1 MQLKAVHTVTA
12 LDDDGVAKT
21 HRPGSVFSVS
31 NRATGEDLIRRNA
44 VTLID
49 DASDAPDPVV
59 VTATEPTSVQAPKR
73 GRPAKVAPVEPAP
86 VEPAQTAA
94 QEDPA
99 GGE

>member
-1 MQLKAVHTVTA
+1 MQLKAVHTVTTY
-12 LDDDGVAKT
+12 DQENGFRT
-21 HRPGSVFSVS
+21 HKPGSVFSVAERS
-31 NRATGEDLIRRNA
+31 VGEDLIRRNA

-59 VTATEPTSVQAPKR
+59 VTANDPVQAPKR
-73 GRPAKVAPVEPAP
+73 GRPAKVTPVEPTP

>member
-59 VTATEPTSVQAPKR
+59 VTATDPAQAPKR

-86 VEPAQTAA
+86 VEPSQTAA